1 MSAMQTDDPNGP
13 PRIPDAALGGTAGWR
28 RTVVWRFLP
37 QATTWRLV
45 APDGEVRYLKVSQ
58 LGQRASLVD
67 ERARLEWAAAW
78 LPVPRVLDHGSDGY
92 DEWLLTTGLPG
103 VNAVDDALRADP
115 PRLVPLLAEG
125 LRRFHRLPVSECP
138 FGGRAGRDRRPPGDA
153 DPVVCHGDYCL
164 PNVLI
169 DDWRVSGFVDLGEMG
184 VADRWADL
192 TTATWSVTRN
202 LGPGWEHLFLASYG
216 VGPDPAKRAFY
227 RRLYRLV
234 DDVASGQPGRGA

>member
-1 MSAMQTDDPNGP
+1 MDSPGGQ
-13 PRIPDAALGGTAGWR
+13 PRIPSDALGGMSGWR

-37 QATTWRLV
+37 QVTTWRLV
-45 APDGEVRYLKVSQ
+45 APEGEVRYLKVSQ
-58 LGQRASLVD
+58 LGQRASLAD
-67 ERARLEWAAAW
+67 ERERMDWAAGW

-115 PRLVPLLAEG
+115 PRLVRLLAEG
-125 LRRFHRLPVSECP
+125 LRQFHRLPVAGCP
-138 FGGRAGRDRRPPGDA
+138 FGGRGGHARRPPGEE

-164 PNVLI
+164 PNVLV
-169 DDWRVSGFVDLGEMG
+169 DDWRVSGFVDLGELG

-202 LGPGWEHLFLASYG
+202 LGPGWEQLFLDTYG
-216 VGPDPAKRAFY
+216 AAPDPAKRAFY
-227 RRLYRLV
+227 RRLFRLV
-234 DDVASGQPGRGA
+234 D